1 MARLSREDRMTIEAL
16 SRRGQS
22 NRELARLLGVTEG
35 AVRYH
40 RRRHAEAAV
49 DGRGGQSQLA
59 AGYHEAITAWLEAAE
74 EVTPSNAAALHA
86 WLVAE
91 HDYPGSLRSLQRYV
105 RRAFPAPARRA
116 RRRVETPPGAQVQ
129 ADWAVFPQVWLGGTR
144 RTLLAFLM
152 QLSHS
157 RAWALVWSERR
168 DLLAWLAVH
177 NAAFARL
184 GGVAATVRIDNEKTA
199 IVAGAGA
206 WGTPHPVYRRY
217 AETLRFHIDAC
228 APRSPQAKGKIERR
242 IRDGRLGASPYRQH
256 WNTLAELQAAT
267 DAAVA
272 RLMARRTC
280 PATGTAVAAAW
291 ADERAV
297 LGALP
302 DPLPEPFD
310 VAVTRRV
317 GADCTV
323 VFEGRTY
330 SVPFALIGR
339 RVEVRGGAHDVQI
352 LCDAAIVATHPRA
365 TRERIVLDPAHYEG
379 PSTATVTAPVPLGRM
394 GTRLAEIAAMTP
406 QARPLDLYA
415 ALAEAAR

>member
-1 MARLSREDRMTIEAL
+1 MAKLSREDRMTIQAL
-16 SRRGQS
+16 SDRGQS

-40 RRRHAEAAV
+40 QRRHAEAAG
-49 DGRGGQSQLA
+49 DGRARQPLLA
-59 AGYHEAITAWLEAAE
+59 AGYHDAIAAWLAAADE
-74 EVTPSNAAALHA
+74 PAPSNVAALYA

-116 RRRVETPPGAQVQ
+116 RRRVETPPGAQAQ
-129 ADWAVFPQVWLGGTR
+129 ADWAVFPGVWLGGAR
-144 RTLLAFLM
+144 RTLLAFVL
-152 QLSHS
+152 QLSYA
-157 RAWALVWSERR
+157 RAWALIWSERR

-177 NAAFARL
+177 NAALTRL
-184 GGVAATVRIDNEKTA
+184 GGVPATVRVDNEKTA

-228 APRSPQAKGKIERR
+228 APRSPEAKGKVERR
-242 IRDGRLGASPYRQH
+242 IRDGRLGCSPYRQH

-267 DAAVA
+267 DTAVA
-272 RLMARRTC
+272 RLMARRSC
-280 PATGTAVAAAW
+280 PATGTAVTAAW
-291 ADERAV
+291 AEERTV
-297 LGALP
+297 LGPLP
-302 DPLPEPFD
+302 EPLPEPFD

-317 GADCTV
+317 AADCTV

-330 SVPFALIGR
+330 SVPFALLGR
-339 RVEVRGGAHDVQI
+339 RVEIRGGAHDVQVI
-352 LCDAAIVATHPRA
+352 HDAAIVATHPRA
-365 TRERIVLDPAHYEG
+365 TAERIVLDPAHYDG

-394 GTRLAEIAAMTP
+394 GTRLAEIAALAP
-406 QARPLDLYA
+406 QERPLDLYA